1 MDESRLDKVRL
12 AAAVLADPED
22 DRDLGLIEEDF
33 GWATGTIKELMV
45 KCPEF
50 EEELEVGLRRQ
61 AALERAAVI
70 KSLSRKAREGSV
82 QHQKFYLDLLE
93 KLAGRVDGES
103 MTVELV
109 LVDADKTDD
118 R

>member
-1 MDESRLDKVRL
+1 MYKSKLSKVRA

-22 DRDLGLIEEDF
+22 DRDLGQIEMDF
-33 GWATGTIKELMV
+33 GWAEGTVRKKLGV
-45 KCPEF
+45 CPEF
-50 EEELEVGLRRQ
+50 EEELDNRLCRQ
-61 AALERAAVI
+61 AALERAAVM

-93 KLAGRVDGES
+93 KLAGRADGES

-109 LVDADKTDD
+109 IVDADRADD